1 MEKLE
6 GIRISEEDYQINLL
20 ELRRRKEE
28 IYKLQKEKT
37 DINDALF
44 SEKKLLIL
52 LNSEL
57 EYYKSNFLIFLL
69 FYYCY

>member
-6 GIRISEEDYQINLL
+6 GIRISEDDYQINQL

-28 IYKLQKEKT
+28 IYELQNAKSE
-37 DINDALF
+37 IYDALF
-44 SEKKLLIL
+44 SERKLVIL

-57 EYYKSNFLIFLL
+57 EYYKSNF
-69 FYYCY
+69 

>member
-6 GIRISEEDYQINLL
+6 GIRISEEDYQINQL